1 MTLRLHA
8 VESPVTVLGPGKRF
22 GVWTQGCCRRCPG
35 CMSPGT
41 WELSGG
47 FETEPAALADKF
59 RSSGCAEVT
68 ISGGEPFLQSAA
80 LAAFLQLAGWPGVI
94 VYTGF
99 LYEELLE
106 MPDASPLLGVCD
118 LLIDGAF
125 VQELCDGR
133 ALRGSSNQRAILL
146 TERYR
151 DLLAD
156 FGTSPCRVEFFSHQN
171 AMRMVGIPTPE
182 WLERA
187 GRIGK
192 P

>member
-8 VESPVTVLGPGKRF
+8 VEYPVTVLGPGKRF

-35 CMSPGT
+35 CMSLGT

-47 FETEPAALADKF
+47 FEMEISALAEQF
-59 RSSGCAEVT
+59 RRSGCAEVT
-68 ISGGEPFLQSAA
+68 ISGGEPFLQAGA
-80 LAAFLQLAGWPGVI
+80 LAEFLHSAGNPGVI

-99 LYEELLE
+99 AYEELLE
-106 MPDASPLLGVCD
+106 MPDASPLLEVCD
-118 LLIDGAF
+118 LLIDGGF
-125 VQELCDGR
+125 VQALCDGKG
-133 ALRGSSNQRAILL
+133 LRGSSNQRAIPL

-156 FGTSPCRVEFFSHQN
+156 FGTAPCKVEFFSHQN

-187 GRIGK
+187 GRIGL